1 LRQPTVVLPFTLLDN
16 REKRIRYWWP
26 LVLLVAALAYGY
38 QLGGLHIPKIGD
50 ENVYFQITKR
60 TANAGHWLPLQ
71 AADGLENTKPPL
83 LFWQGLVTTGWG
95 QHWTLLR
102 LRLPSLLFTVLVGL
116 LVFLLAQRMSKDR
129 ETAYIATASF
139 LAFSSTFQHGRPYL
153 VNMPETLFVFL
164 PAFLLLY
171 YGNAKHHWR
180 TWLLT
185 GISLGIASLYKSFAL
200 IVPALFSLGWML
212 LSLRNFDVVKFSKQD
227 APRLLVAG
235 VIALA
240 MFSVW
245 PLLDPDPKS
254 ILENFVFGENAAK
267 ITQGNY
273 FSGLFSGPYPVWRI
287 WLGHLTN
294 AGLIAVPLAWVAVS
308 AIRHRKS
315 LAEDEKL
322 LWLFV
327 LGFLVVFTVPAQ
339 RQENYLL
346 ATVPAL
352 SILIGLN
359 WQRISKTGLLVSY
372 LPLLLSIFIIL
383 FLMNG
388 INSRVLPGVYGIAG
402 FLPAVMALLLIAA
415 GATSCRHTDKYIHLV
430 VFLCFLSLSSL
441 LSPFEGGYGRYSS
454 ETQRRMAGQT
464 VYMPSN
470 FRSRYERYRFLLPM
484 DTRVIGYA
492 AGDNATAQKFL
503 DSGAYVGVY
512 ATAPLSENTWPSYEV
527 VGQRLDIRT
536 RQTDE
541 EVRQILTEGRFDLL
555 FHHEVILKRKIL
567 KG

>member
-1 LRQPTVVLPFTLLDN
+1 VFPLTLLDN

-60 TANAGHWLPLQ
+60 TADTGHWLPLQ

-83 LFWQGLVTTGWG
+83 LTWQGLVTTGWG
-95 QHWTLLR
+95 KHWTLVR
-102 LRLPSLLFTVLVGL
+102 LRLPSLWFTTLVSL
-116 LVFLLAQRMSKDR
+116 LVFLLAQRISRDR
-129 ETAYIATASF
+129 ETAFIATASF

-171 YGNAKHHWR
+171 FKNDKRDWR
-180 TWLLT
+180 LWLLA
-185 GISLGIASLYKSFAL
+185 GVSLGMASLYKSFAL
-200 IVPALFSLGWML
+200 IVPALFSLGWMQ
-212 LSLRNFDVVKFSKQD
+212 LSLRGFDFGKFFRQD
-227 APRLLVAG
+227 SARLLLAG

-240 MFSVW
+240 IFSVW

-254 ILENFVFGENAAK
+254 IFENFILGENATK
-267 ITQGNY
+267 LSRGDY

-294 AGLIAVPLAWVAVS
+294 AGLIAVPLAWVAIG
-308 AIRHRKS
+308 AIRNRKS
-315 LAEDEKL
+315 LPEAEKL
-322 LWLFV
+322 LWIFV
-327 LGFLVVFTVPAQ
+327 LGFLMVFTVPAQ

-346 ATVPAL
+346 ATIPAL

-372 LPLLLSIFIIL
+372 LPVLLSVFIIL
-383 FLMNG
+383 FLMTG
-388 INSRVLPGVYGIAG
+388 IDSRVLPGAYGATG
-402 FLPAVMALLLIAA
+402 FLPPVLALLLIAA
-415 GATSCRHTDKYIHLV
+415 GATSCRHTDKYFHLV
-430 VFLCFLSLSSL
+430 LFLCFLSLSSL
-441 LSPFEGGYGRYSS
+441 LSPFEAAHGRYSN
-454 ETQRRMAGQT
+454 ETQRRLAGQT

-470 FRSRYERYRFLLPM
+470 FRSRYERYRFLLPL

-492 AGDNATAQKFL
+492 AGDNAAAQNYL

-512 ATAPLSENTWPSYEV
+512 VAGPLSKNTWPGYEV

-541 EVRQILTEGRFDLL
+541 EVRQILTKGRFDLL
-555 FHHEVILKRKIL
+555 FHHEVILKRKTL